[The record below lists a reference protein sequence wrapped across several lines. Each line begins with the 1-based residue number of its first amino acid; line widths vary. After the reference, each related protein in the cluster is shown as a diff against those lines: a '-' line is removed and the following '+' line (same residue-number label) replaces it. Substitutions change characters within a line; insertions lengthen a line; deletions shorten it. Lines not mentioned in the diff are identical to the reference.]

1 MEKFTLTE
9 ALDIL
14 QNGAWHSVAYITADR
29 AKKTGGKV
37 IRIKECRVIPKH
49 NLHLLEAKALAKSP
63 IPDPS
68 LPRVGGAGVEK
79 SPRFSKSQNHHSN
92 ATRNLTLRNG
102 EVRKMH
108 IHTIFS
114 LNNIPIL

>member
-1 MEKFTLTE
+1 MDNFTLTE

-29 AKKTGGKV
+29 AKKQGGKV

-49 NLHLLEAKALAKSP
+49 NLHLLEAKALANSTGQF
-63 IPDPS
+63 PS
-68 LPRVGGAGVEK
+68 SGGVGVEK
-79 SPRFSKSQNHHSN
+79 IRLSKAQNHHSN
-92 ATRNLTLRNG
+92 ATRNLTLRNAQ
-102 EVRKMH
+102 VRKMH
-108 IHTIFS
+108 IHTLFS